1 MAATA
6 SSLIAAVAAV
16 YATAYK
22 GRYTYGDS
30 HGNPPCSDKIISC
43 DRLIARALY
52 NLGYTDQP
60 KGASNKSSGI
70 TVINMES
77 YLLKWGFKKIT
88 DQTKLK
94 AGDIVLFRNANTTP
108 NAGWHTF
115 LLVSYTNANKISKYD
130 CGSQARINSVQ
141 PFTNVSLNEWNGTR
155 WFYAAF
161 RAPGNNSGTYSF
173 SPQVVKK
180 GSTGASQYLANEILL
195 ARGCHG
201 VTDKDTG
208 KLKSLALNNTWT
220 IGDMCAMAETKLGRC
235 RAGYDD
241 MANGT
246 YGAGE
251 IGPKDWSILLG
262 SGLPFQAVELPTKQT
277 EGVVVLL
284 LQEILRANGY
294 KGKDD
299 KLIGLDRKWGENT
312 EFAVKQWQKD
322 NGMSQT
328 GKVTYDV
335 WKKMLKG
342 L

>member
-16 YATAYK
+16 YAMAYK
-22 GRYTYGDS
+22 GRYRYGDS
-30 HGNPPCSDKIISC
+30 HGNPPCSDGVISC

-77 YLLKWGFKKIT
+77 YLLKWGFTKIT

-94 AGDIVLFRNANTTP
+94 PGDIVLFRNANTTP

-115 LLVSYTNANKISKYD
+115 LLVSYTNAGKISKYD
-130 CGSQARINSVQ
+130 CGSQPRIESVQ
-141 PFTNVSLNEWNGTR
+141 PFTNVQLNEWPGTR

-161 RAPGNNSGTYSF
+161 RAPSDSSDAYSF
-173 SPQVVKK
+173 TPKDVRA
-180 GSTGASQYLANEILL
+180 GATGASQYLANEILL
-195 ARGCHG
+195 ARGYQG
-201 VTDKDTG
+201 IKGDDGNLKPLELNDK
-208 KLKSLALNNTWT
+208 WT
-220 IGDMCAMAETKLGRC
+220 TGDMAAMAKYKWDRIINKVNLCQGS
-235 RAGYDD
+235 
-241 MANGT
+241 

-251 IGPKDWSILLG
+251 ISKNDWIDLLG
-262 SGLPFQAVELPTKQT
+262 SGLPFQAVELPTKQKS
-277 EGVVVLL
+277 GVAVLL

-294 KGKDD
+294 KGKDGVE
-299 KLIGLDRKWGENT
+299 IGLDRKWGDNT
-312 EFAVKQWQKD
+312 EFAVKQWQKK

-328 GKVTYDV
+328 GKVTYDM
-335 WKKMLKG
+335 WKKMLKNI
-342 L
+342 